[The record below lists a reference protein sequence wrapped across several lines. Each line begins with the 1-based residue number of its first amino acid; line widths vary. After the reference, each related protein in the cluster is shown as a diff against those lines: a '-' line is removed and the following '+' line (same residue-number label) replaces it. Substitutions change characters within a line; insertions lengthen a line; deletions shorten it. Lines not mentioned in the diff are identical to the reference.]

1 MKIYEKP
8 MALVNNFDIE
18 DVIAASAYTTND
30 LLADGVISAEQQAA
44 AAAEGATQGVVFQ
57 W

>member
-44 AAAEGATQGVVFQ
+44 AEAAGAKQGVVFQ

>member
-18 DVIAASAYTTND
+18 DVIAASAYTAND

-44 AAAEGATQGVVFQ
+44 AEAAGASQGVVFQ

>member
-1 MKIYEKP
+1 MKIHEKP

-18 DVIAASAYTTND
+18 DVISASAYTTND

-44 AAAEGATQGVVFQ
+44 AEAAGAKQGIVFQ

>member
-44 AAAEGATQGVVFQ
+44 AEVAGAKQGVVFQ